1 MNLRFDLPW
10 MVLLAALL
18 PLVSALAFWW
28 WHRRRVSRLA
38 ALGGQAAIDRLTPVT
53 ARRAPVARAA
63 RFSLALGLAALA
75 FAGPRWGSG
84 SNIVRSEGIDVVLAM
99 DASLSML
106 ATDERPSRLER
117 MKQEI
122 RRFRAAAPG
131 NRVALLA
138 FAGRS
143 YILTPLTADD
153 GALELFLDNLDP
165 SIVGQPGTAMAPTI
179 HQGVDLLRA
188 ARGAAGRA
196 LVILSDGEAFDDHA
210 ESRAEAVSA
219 RDAGIAVVTVGF
231 GTEAGSTIPILDGTQ
246 IVEKRDEQ
254 GQIVV
259 TKYDPAFLRE
269 VATSAGGEFVPAT
282 ATDKATRI
290 HQALSRLDAQQRSVE
305 EGMSRPL
312 RVTWL
317 LFPVFLLLLFD
328 AWRADGGNAL
338 RLRRLLRLTAPALLL
353 LVAFPRVDAQQGDPP
368 SLYRAGRYA
377 QAIAR
382 WRQLVADGDRRPVTL
397 YNLGTALLAA
407 DSLNA
412 AAEFLERAATTGD
425 SSVRQRALYNLGLA
439 QLKRGSRGD
448 ASDPRALDG
457 ALAAYRSLLL
467 QRPDDGDAKWNYEL
481 ALKQKQSGGGGG
493 GGSRNDPQ
501 NQPQQQRGEHD
512 DTKGMSKQQA
522 EQLLSAAS
530 RDEKETQ
537 ARRQKGMRQERA
549 PGGKDW

>member
-10 MVLLAALL
+10 MLVLAALL
-18 PLVSALAFWW
+18 PLLSAAAFWW
-28 WHRRRVSRLA
+28 WHSRRVSRLS
-38 ALGGQAAIDRLTPVT
+38 ALGGQPAIDRLTPAK
-53 ARRAPVARAA
+53 ARRAPIARAA
-63 RFSLALGLAALA
+63 RFSVALGLAALA
-75 FAGPRWGSG
+75 FAGPRWGTG
-84 SNIVRSEGIDVVLAM
+84 SNVVRTEGIDVVLAM

-106 ATDERPSRLER
+106 ATDDRPSRLER

-153 GALELFLDNLDP
+153 GAIELFLDNLDP

-196 LVILSDGEAFDDHA
+196 LVVLSDGEAFDDHA
-210 ESRAEAVSA
+210 EARAEAVSA
-219 RDAGIAVVTVGF
+219 RDAGIALVTVGF
-231 GTEAGSTIPILDGTQ
+231 GTEAGSTIPVLDGTQ
-246 IVEKRDEQ
+246 MVEKRDEL
-254 GQIVV
+254 GQVVV
-259 TKYDPAFLRE
+259 TKYDPTFLRE
-269 VATSAGGEFVPAT
+269 IAAAGGGEFIPSN
-282 ATDKATRI
+282 ATDKASRI
-290 HQALSRLDAQQRSVE
+290 HQALSRLDAQQRSVD

-317 LFPVFLLLLFD
+317 LLPVALLLLFD
-328 AWRADGGNAL
+328 AWRADGGNTQ
-338 RLRRLLRLTAPALLL
+338 RLRRLLRLSAPAVLL
-353 LVAFPRVDAQQGDPP
+353 LVAVPRVDAQQGDPP

-382 WRQLVADGDRRPVTL
+382 WRQMVADGDRRPLTL

-412 AAEFLERAATTGD
+412 AAEFLERAAASAD
-425 SSVRQRALYNLGLA
+425 PAVRQRALYNLGLA

-448 ASDPRALDG
+448 GSDPRALDG

-467 QRPDDGDAKWNYEL
+467 QRPDDADAKWNYEL

-493 GGSRNDPQ
+493 GSNDPQ

-522 EQLLSAAS
+522 EQLLAAAK

-537 ARRQKGMRQERA
+537 ARRQKGMRQDRV